1 MHIYKCV
8 KKNKVLGVD
17 KLKSMYKEEYM
28 VKNTACLNTSNC
40 CVLKCSNVSNATT
53 VFNSQRHV

>member
-1 MHIYKCV
+1 MC
-8 KKNKVLGVD
+8 KKNKVLGVE
-17 KLKSMYKEEYM
+17 KIKSKRKEKYM

-40 CVLKCSNVSNATT
+40 CVLKCSNGSNAAT